1 MSPFCGKIKI
11 KLSVRCDEEELLAE
25 LLFPIPKTGFVQIP
39 KAFCKS
45 QNPFYVQSK
54 TSFCWSLN
62 QFLKTGLCQ
71 SQNEFL
77 PFPANSKTVFTDLKM
92 AVCPTQNQFLLTSRL
107 VFGWLDPNLQILHTP
122 LPSWYDVAKSYS
134 VRSRI
139 IVFKSTILLKSKIII
154 SVPYMSCIAAFHGDA
169 LHPFRM
175 L

>member
-1 MSPFCGKIKI
+1 MKRNYLLNYFFRSQKQAMS
-11 KLSVRCDEEELLAE
+11 
-25 LLFPIPKTGFVQIP
+25 
-39 KAFCKS
+39 KS
-45 QNPFYVQSK
+45 QKHFANLKTPFYVQSK

-77 PFPANSKTVFTDLKM
+77 PLPANSKTVFTDLKM

-122 LPSWYDVAKSYS
+122 LPSWYDVVKSYS